1 MWFVDLALKIP
12 LNRPKKSRGCAPAP
26 LTPGLIR
33 GVPKSC
39 PRAHVWILPSPSRP
53 TFAFLRGARLGKK
66 LANDGVF
73 QEKAEI
79 SVCRAMLVTE
89 GVHRAPSLQRFS
101 RESPF
106 RGQRPCVAY
115 GRLNDMLVV
124 V

>member
-1 MWFVDLALKIP
+1 MGVVIVVPCGPLHVLLGNATPPSFLAIP
-12 LNRPKKSRGCAPAP
+12 EG
-26 LTPGLIR
+26 
-33 GVPKSC
+33 
-39 PRAHVWILPSPSRP
+39 
-53 TFAFLRGARLGKK
+53 GARLGGKW
-66 LANDGVF
+66 ANDGVF

-79 SVCRAMLVTE
+79 SLCRAMLVTE